1 MPLRVNSNISA
12 INAGRHLNSNNR
24 TLGVKLERLASGLR
38 LNRASDDAAGLA
50 VREGFRAEISGLKM
64 NVSNA
69 EQATNLIQVA
79 EGSLNEVSAI
89 LVRMRELS
97 VQSSS
102 STVTDENREAIQA
115 EFTQLT
121 TEIDRI
127 AHATVYNE
135 QSVLTGYGNLVS
147 ADSTALTEK
156 DDSGLTSIKISGAST
171 GTYTFEDTDAEDGF
185 VTLGNGTT
193 TQTIRLATMLDGE
206 NVATGTQI
214 VANFDR
220 LGIQVTLA
228 GNDGYDTP
236 FVLDEDGAPTEE
248 AVEGYTGNYNDGDL
262 NEKEIIVEAG
272 QGGSF
277 QVGPTDA
284 AYNRLEIGIAD
295 MKATGDTLNLEPA
308 SVATI
313 SGART
318 AITSIDEAITAVSQQ
333 RGELGAFQNRLA
345 FTISYTENEIENI
358 QASEASISDAD
369 IAQEVTE
376 FSRAQIL
383 SQAATAMLAQANVLP
398 QNALALLQ

>member
-1 MPLRVNSNISA
+1 MPLRVNSNIAA
-12 INAGRHLNSNNR
+12 INSRRHLNANNR

-102 STVTDENREAIQA
+102 STVTDENRESIQA

-127 AHATVYNE
+127 AYSTVYNE
-135 QSVLTGYGNLVS
+135 QSVLTGYGNLVK
-147 ADSTALTEK
+147 DTSTALTASN
-156 DDSGLTSIKISGAST
+156 DSGVTSIKISGAST
-171 GTYTFEDTDAEDGF
+171 GTYSFVDAGGDDADGE

-193 TQTIRLATMLDGE
+193 TQTIRLATMLDGSD
-206 NVATGTQI
+206 VATGTQV

-220 LGIQVTLA
+220 LGVQVTLA
-228 GNDGYDTP
+228 GTN
-236 FVLDEDGAPTEE
+236 VSNA
-248 AVEGYTGNYNDGDL
+248 TGSYSDGDL
-262 NEKEIIVEAG
+262 NEQTIIVEAG

-295 MKATGDTLNLEPA
+295 MQATGDTLNLAPA

-313 SGART
+313 TGART

-358 QASEASISDAD
+358 QASEAAISDAD
-369 IAQEVTE
+369 IALEVTE